1 MYVDQS
7 KVQNLFKP
15 QFINE
20 VFEKATEQS
29 FVLKHGTR
37 LPNMTGKT
45 MDIDILSNLPIA
57 YWTGADT
64 AKRNLTTLALEGKRI
79 YAEEASVI
87 VPISLTT
94 LADSNVDLKKII
106 QERSAEAISAL
117 VDSAVITGVNKPK
130 HFREAL
136 IPSCINLGAKVQRTA
151 DDTLYTAVDRAM
163 AYVEESDYE
172 VSAFAGGLNV
182 KSKFRNLLDKN
193 GRPVTN
199 TEITD
204 MPKLY
209 IKNGAWSKKA
219 AELLVGDFKQIFY
232 AIRQELDVTVLT
244 EATIEDP
251 ISGAKYNL
259 GQQKMIGIMLTMR
272 MGWEIPNPISREVWE
287 NNPNY
292 FPFAI
297 IQPTDATV
305 INNLDLT
312 LTVTDG
318 TDVIEGASV
327 YVGGNKFT
335 TNDSGVVTFKV
346 QPKTSYPV
354 VVFATGYNKFVDLVD
369 IAETAVSKTITLAT
383 YDIAKKGGSMTD
395 TAPVSSEPTEGSS
408 EPAEG

>member
-7 KVQNLFKP
+7 KVQALFKP

-45 MDIDILSNLPIA
+45 MDMDILSNLPMS
-57 YWTGADT
+57 YWVGADT
-64 AKRNLTTLALEGKRI
+64 DKRNLTTLALENKRI
-79 YAEEASVI
+79 YAEEAAVI

-94 LADSNVDLKKII
+94 LHDSNVDLKKII
-106 QERSAEAISAL
+106 QERLSEATAAL
-117 VDSAVITGVNKPK
+117 IDSAVITGVNKPK

-136 IPSCINLGAKVQRTA
+136 IPSCINLGAKVDRTT
-151 DDTLYTAVDRAM
+151 DDTLYTAVDKAM

-209 IKNGAWSKKA
+209 VKNGAWDKKA

-232 AIRQELDVTVLT
+232 AIRQEMDVTVLT

-251 ISGAKYNL
+251 ITGAKYNL
-259 GQQKMIGIMLTMR
+259 GQQKMIAIMVTMR
-272 MGWEIPNPISREVWE
+272 LGWEIPNPISREVWE

-297 IQPTDATV
+297 VRPTDATT

-312 LTVTDG
+312 LTITDG

-327 YVGGNKFT
+327 YVGGNKFI

-346 QPKTSYPV
+346 QPNTSYPV
-354 VVFATGYNKFVDLVD
+354 NVFATGHNKFVDLID
-369 IAETAVSKTITLAT
+369 IEEVAVSKTITLT
-383 YDIAKKGGSMTD
+383 EYDIAKKGGTMAD
-395 TAPVSSEPTEGSS
+395 TASGENSAESSTEG
-408 EPAEG
+408 